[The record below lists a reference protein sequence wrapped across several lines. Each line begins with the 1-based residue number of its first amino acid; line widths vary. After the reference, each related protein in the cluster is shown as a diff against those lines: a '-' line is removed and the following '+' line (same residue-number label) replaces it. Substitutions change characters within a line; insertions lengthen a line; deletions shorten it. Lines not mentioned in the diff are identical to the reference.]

1 MDKNIADED
10 SSYFKNLLLSTEQ
23 EHYNFGGWR
32 SEATKYL
39 PDIEFWNCLCTHSV
53 LEQIWIKVPYLNH
66 SIKPYTLAIAL
77 ISTRIKILHTGK
89 FFTKWYESECNYCKV
104 AFALVK
110 ISFWKISIVEP
121 NLGDFNSCWF

>member
-39 PDIEFWNCLCTHSV
+39 PDTYRILKLSMYSQRPRTDMNKSSIPQPQHKTL
-53 LEQIWIKVPYLNH
+53 YLGYSSN
-66 SIKPYTLAIAL
+66 INK
-77 ISTRIKILHTGK
+77 
-89 FFTKWYESECNYCKV
+89 N
-104 AFALVK
+104 
-110 ISFWKISIVEP
+110 
-121 NLGDFNSCWF
+121 